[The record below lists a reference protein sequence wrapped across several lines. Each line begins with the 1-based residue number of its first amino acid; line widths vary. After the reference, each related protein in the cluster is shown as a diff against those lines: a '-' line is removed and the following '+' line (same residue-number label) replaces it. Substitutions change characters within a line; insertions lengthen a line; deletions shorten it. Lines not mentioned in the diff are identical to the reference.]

1 MLPRTAP
8 LTLRRLMESTLHRQL
23 KGLYGGSEE
32 DCEVL
37 VEGYRIDAVARGRLI
52 EIQRASLSAIRS
64 KIAELLQGHRVT
76 LVKPLAARTLIVRRD
91 EAGGPIVSQRYSPL
105 RRTTY
110 HLFEELV
117 HFGGVFPHPKLT
129 LEVLM
134 IEQAEHRVTLPK
146 RRFNG
151 PGFRVED
158 RQLLQIVSRQS
169 FQTARD
175 FFSLLPESLP
185 TPFQTQDLARE
196 AGIPRWLAQKMV
208 YCLKQSGPIAPVG
221 KLGNAVLYCSQLRPR
236 RKRGQPSRGSFDV
249 EISTC

>member
-1 MLPRTAP
+1 
-8 LTLRRLMESTLHRQL
+8 MESSLHRQL
-23 KGLYGGSEE
+23 KGLYGDSAE

-64 KIAELLQGHRVT
+64 KIAQLLRGHRVT
-76 LVKPLAARTLIVRRD
+76 LVKPLAARTLIVRKD
-91 EAGGPIVSQRYSPL
+91 EADGPIVSQRFSPL
-105 RRTTY
+105 RRTMF

-117 HFGGVFPHPKLT
+117 HFGDVFPHPKLK

-134 IEQAEHRVTLPK
+134 IEQAEHRVTRPK

-151 PGFRVED
+151 PSFRVED
-158 RQLLQIVSRQS
+158 RHLLQIVSRQT

-175 FFSLLPESLP
+175 LISLLPETLP
-185 TPFQTQDLARE
+185 TPFQTQDLAGE

-208 YCLKQSGPIAPVG
+208 YCLKQSGAIEPVG
-221 KLGNAVLYCSQLRPR
+221 KLGNAVLYCIRPHSR
-236 RKRGQPSRGSFDV
+236 RKRKAA
-249 EISTC
+249 